1 MPIYS
6 NSFGAIYSFDTS
18 AFGYFTPAYHAHTRL
33 FHAMPPGAGTHA
45 CLTNLAVA
53 SVTTFTVA
61 PGFMFLPLN
70 ASSARQPLL
79 ILADRPFLPP
89 FVPSLTSLAES
100 LRTEK

>member
-1 MPIYS
+1 
-6 NSFGAIYSFDTS
+6 
-18 AFGYFTPAYHAHTRL
+18 
-33 FHAMPPGAGTHA
+33 MPPGAGTHA

-53 SVTTFTVA
+53 SVSTFTVA

-70 ASSARQPLL
+70 ASSARARQPLL
-79 ILADRPFLPP
+79 ILADRPFLPT